1 MCWLVPTSISSA
13 KTGKVTPLGFWKVL
27 EKRKEYRSKK
37 YNNASMPFMQRIDE
51 YGIALHGGVN
61 PGFPASQGCVR
72 MPMKFAEKLFGLRKL
87 GTEVII
93 VQGKGIENFFFKKKK
108 KKKKK
113 KKGGGGGGG
122 GGGGALLV
130 RPIAVESATDEFWPP
145 LLQERSDALAIIFGK
160 AEPAHRV
167 ALMIELLVERMAPTR
182 ADHLLDGGKAERRK
196 RGQFLGDRVHFRV
209 ERFIVDAFPDETPIL
224 RRLGGIAVRP

>member
-1 MCWLVPTSISSA
+1 VRLRELRQAFGSNGTLGGLKMHKLIKGLVIVSIAVLAGCQTAPVPVAPKVAAPEAQPLPYRWTHGNAEKARQAMIDNFRRAWLATGDFVWAEQIPAEGDPKIIIDLLTQTAYAYKGDVLVGAASISSA

-72 MPMKFAEKLFGLRKL
+72 MPMKFAEKLFGLTKL

-93 VQGKGIENFFFKKKK
+93 EG
-108 KKKKK
+108 
-113 KKGGGGGGG
+113 
-122 GGGGALLV
+122 
-130 RPIAVESATDEFWPP
+130 
-145 LLQERSDALAIIFGK
+145 
-160 AEPAHRV
+160 
-167 ALMIELLVERMAPTR
+167 
-182 ADHLLDGGKAERRK
+182 
-196 RGQFLGDRVHFRV
+196 
-209 ERFIVDAFPDETPIL
+209 
-224 RRLGGIAVRP
+224 